1 MFCHARNC
9 EVDVTGKTPTGWVMG
24 RKPGAKGRAGII
36 VTGDLLDDIKEAT
49 KDKTRVAHL
58 ADKYGVSGATIQNLM
73 VKMGLLQRKRR
84 HTDRNRILE
93 RIARNL
99 RALDDQATVALEN
112 RVRDALKK
120 DTLDKG
126 LVKDIRTYVNK
137 QRVK

>member
-9 EVDVTGKTPTGWVMG
+9 EVDVTGKTSTGWAMG

-36 VTGDLLDDIKEAT
+36 VTGDLLDDIKEAA

-99 RALDDQATVALEN
+99 RALENTEDLEKRVIAAT
-112 RVRDALKK
+112 KK
-120 DTLDKG
+120 DGIDRVLI
-126 LVKDIRTYVNK
+126 KDIRQFVADQK
-137 QRVK
+137 AD